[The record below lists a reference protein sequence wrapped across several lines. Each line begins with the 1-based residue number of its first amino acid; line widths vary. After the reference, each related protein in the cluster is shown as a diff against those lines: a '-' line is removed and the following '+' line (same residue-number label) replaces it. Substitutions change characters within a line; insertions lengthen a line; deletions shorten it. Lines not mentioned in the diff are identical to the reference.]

1 MKLTERHIREFF
13 PRDMRFTHYV
23 AKKYGY
29 NFKDE
34 FAVEKANSIAMERVI
49 EMYNDGM
56 EFENKEHLYGYIMT
70 SFKFSILTSFDKRAA
85 DKLEYYNESQ
95 LTYGEG
101 DEEYNKFLATAVVE
115 PEEYSNSAEKIIQ
128 LMKATMNPIEFKIF
142 ELKYNYNYT
151 TPIIA
156 REVELSC
163 AKVSTIQRR
172 IKNKFNKI
180 KQKLDEDGIET
191 EKERAQIRKNKAV
204 ERARE
209 QANLRLRIEARDK
222 RIKEDEKERIRRA
235 ETLSWI
241 NINSKVKYDI

>member
-241 NINSKVKYDI
+241 NINSKVQYDL

>member
-191 EKERAQIRKNKAV
+191 EKERAQIRKNKAL

-241 NINSKVKYDI
+241 NINSKVQYDI